1 MPSVGVTVVVMQG
14 EKVLLTRREDFAVW
28 CLPGG
33 AVDPQE
39 AVEQAALRE
48 VREETGLDVALTGV
62 VGVCSRPLW
71 TWGGTYSIVLAA
83 TPLSGTL
90 DAQPTEV
97 TAVDYFPRAHLP
109 TPILWDHPTYIRAAF
124 AGGRAWCARPTR
136 CKTAQ
141 RSTPGATSS
150 GCRARRRMSSCSP
163 NSARSCSPMLS
174 WQPPTRFCSASNH

>member
-1 MPSVGVTVVVMQG
+1 MPNVGVTVVVMQG
-14 EKVLLTRREDFAVW
+14 NTVLLTRREDFAVW

-48 VREETGLDVALTGV
+48 VREETGLDVTLAGV

-71 TWGGTYSIVLAA
+71 TWGGTYSVVLAA

-90 DAQPTEV
+90 TAQPTEV

-124 AGGRAWCARPTR
+124 AGTRGYLWTSLVRPPDALQDRAALYAWRDQLGVSREEAYEQLL
-136 CKTAQ
+136 AQ
-141 RSTPGATSS
+141 LGPLVLTDGIAATTDQI
-150 GCRARRRMSSCSP
+150 
-163 NSARSCSPMLS
+163 L
-174 WQPPTRFCSASNH
+174 